1 MITEKR
7 LDFHGKA
14 LLDFTNF
21 KGRITEEQTGTKQ
34 TELEGRIV
42 SISKQRNALRLA
54 RFADT

>member
-1 MITEKR
+1 MITER
-7 LDFHGKA
+7 MFDFHGKA